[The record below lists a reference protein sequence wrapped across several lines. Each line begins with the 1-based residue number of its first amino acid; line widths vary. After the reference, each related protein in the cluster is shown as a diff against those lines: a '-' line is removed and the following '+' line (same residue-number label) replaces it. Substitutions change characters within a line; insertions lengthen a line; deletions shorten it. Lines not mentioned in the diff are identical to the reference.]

1 MKDINGSYEVETI
14 SYVKTRRHVRMLV
27 FNYVFIFLHTGLH
40 RLLHKAYFFLTI
52 RTGSSGITPVLPTYL
67 VPEVLV
73 LCLWSLSFVN
83 DSTRDLH
90 FLYANTLNDS

>member
-1 MKDINGSYEVETI
+1 MYKLFYCLQEDSTLKDINGSYEVETI

-52 RTGSSGITPVLPTYL
+52 
-67 VPEVLV
+67 
-73 LCLWSLSFVN
+73 
-83 DSTRDLH
+83 
-90 FLYANTLNDS
+90 